1 MEQINGVID
10 NLTEHTKGLP
20 LFKEIAQK
28 TGLSTGH
35 VALGGIAFVLVFM
48 LLGIGADL
56 ITDLIGMFYPMYMSF
71 KALETKGGDDDKLWL
86 TYWVIFAIYKVVD
99 DWAGLLFFWVPFYY
113 PIKLA
118 FLIFL
123 FAPQTKGAIK
133 LYDTVIR
140 PFVIKHQEK
149 IEAGITKLGEAAALA
164 SQAAK
169 EEALRRG
176 TEYVLH
182 DSQISRS

>member
-1 MEQINGVID
+1 MEHINRVVD
-10 NLTEHTKGLP
+10 TLSEQTKNLPVL
-20 LFKEIAQK
+20 KEIAQK

-35 VALGGIAFVLVFM
+35 VALGGIVFLIGFM

-71 KALETKGGDDDKLWL
+71 KALESKGGDDDKLWL
-86 TYWVIFAIYKVVD
+86 TYWVIYAIYKVLD
-99 DWAGLLFFWVPFYY
+99 DWSSLLFFWVPFYY

-133 LYDTVIR
+133 LYDSVIR
-140 PFVIKHQEK
+140 PFMVKHQK
-149 IEAGITKLGEAAALA
+149 DIEAGITKIGEAASIA

-176 TEYVLH
+176 SDYVVKGGLNH
-182 DSQISRS
+182 